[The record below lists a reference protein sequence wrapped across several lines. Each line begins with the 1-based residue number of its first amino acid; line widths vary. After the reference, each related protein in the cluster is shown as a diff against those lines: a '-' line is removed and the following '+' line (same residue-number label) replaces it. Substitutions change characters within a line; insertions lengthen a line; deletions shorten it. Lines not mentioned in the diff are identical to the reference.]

1 MIFSIIEQ
9 QLVAGLAGS
18 IDMKQRGE
26 IADIPQSSNFAGRV
40 AENRTTKLSRFFQ
53 LRSNNWRQRCCD
65 DHELSLFPS
74 CI

>member
-40 AENRTTKLSRFFQ
+40 AENRTTKLSRFSSSA
-53 LRSNNWRQRCCD
+53 RTIGGSD
-65 DHELSLFPS
+65 VVTTTS
-74 CI
+74 